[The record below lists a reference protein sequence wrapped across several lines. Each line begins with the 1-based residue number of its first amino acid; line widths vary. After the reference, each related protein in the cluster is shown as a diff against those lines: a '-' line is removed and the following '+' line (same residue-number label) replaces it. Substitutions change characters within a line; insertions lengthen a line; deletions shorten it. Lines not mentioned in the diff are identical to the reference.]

1 MWALARSSA
10 GMHVKIVDDL
20 RVAAGED
27 AQHLLQQGVDPAEVG
42 ALEKK
47 AATCVSSCLLQTL

>member
-1 MWALARSSA
+1 
-10 GMHVKIVDDL
+10 MHVKIVDDL